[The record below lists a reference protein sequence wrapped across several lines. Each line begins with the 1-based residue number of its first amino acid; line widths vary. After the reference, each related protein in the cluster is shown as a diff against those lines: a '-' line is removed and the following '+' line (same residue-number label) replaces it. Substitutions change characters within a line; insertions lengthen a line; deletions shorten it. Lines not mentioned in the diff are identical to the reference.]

1 MRKTLLFQDHNSSSE
16 HYLEGIHKS
25 LEVLHRKLLQE
36 IEAKQASIRL
46 LEEKVGSLDSMLG
59 EKNDQ
64 INLLMVDLDLS
75 RRIADGNRQ
84 LVNKLLNDI
93 DRLQQDVEWYKRTY
107 ESRSMLGTL
116 KQKIIKYIIIG
127 YSK

>member
-1 MRKTLLFQDHNSSSE
+1 MRKSLLFQDYNSSPE
-16 HYLEGIHKS
+16 HHLEGIYRS
-25 LEVLHRKLLQE
+25 LEVLHQKLLQE

-46 LEEKVGSLDSMLG
+46 LEEKVGYLDSIVG

-64 INLLMVDLDLS
+64 INLLTVDLDLS

-107 ESRSMLGTL
+107 ESRSFVGTL
-116 KQKIIKYIIIG
+116 KEKIK
-127 YSK
+127 KKFL